1 MSPGPRVVDPPELA
15 RPRGFAHG
23 IVAPAGARLLFVAG
37 QVGWDREA
45 RLVGDSFVAQWERAI
60 DNVLAVV
67 RAAGGSPPDVVR
79 MTVYVTDKREYEAA
93 LSELGAVWRE
103 RFAKHYPAM
112 ALVEVAALLE
122 PGAKVEI
129 EATAALPP
137 E

>member
-1 MSPGPRVVDPPELA
+1 MSPRPRVIDPPELA

-23 IVAPAGARLLFVAG
+23 IVAPAGARLLSVAG
-37 QVGWDREA
+37 QVGWDGAA
-45 RLVGDSFVAQWERAI
+45 RLVGESFGAQWERAL

-67 RAAGGSPPDVVR
+67 RAAGGSPRDVVR
-79 MTVYVTDKREYEAA
+79 MTVYVTDRREYAAA

-103 RFAKHYPAM
+103 RFGKHYPAM

-122 PGAKVEI
+122 PGAKIEI
-129 EATAALPP
+129 EATAALAP